1 MYIIRNPNCMKPK
14 IIIAD
19 DHILFNDGV
28 KYLLSTDYDIIAQ
41 VTDGVNVIETL
52 QRLMP
57 QVILLD
63 INLPNKNGFKIAEEI
78 KRSFASVKIVF
89 LSMYSEISFIEKA
102 KLIEVHGYMLKHST
116 KDELI
121 ECINSV
127 LADKVY
133 YDPKLEVSA
142 INLHQ
147 KDNFVKQFAVSPR
160 ELDVINLICKGLNSQ
175 EIAQKLSVSIET
187 VKTHRKNIYFKL
199 GVTSVFELIEFVD
212 KNSLS

>member
-1 MYIIRNPNCMKPK
+1 MKPR

-19 DHILFNDGV
+19 DHVLVNDGV
-28 KYLLSTDYDIIAQ
+28 KYLLSAEYDIVAQ
-41 VTDGVNVIETL
+41 VTDGANVIETL
-52 QRLMP
+52 QRMMP
-57 QVILLD
+57 NIILLD

-78 KRSFASVKIVF
+78 KRSFSTVKIIF

-116 KDELI
+116 KEELI
-121 ECINSV
+121 ECINTV
-127 LADKVY
+127 LDDKVY
-133 YDPKLEVSA
+133 YDPKLEEPA

-147 KDNFVKQFAVSPR
+147 KDIFVKQFAVSPR

-199 GVTSVFELIEFVD
+199 GVTSVFELVEFVD

>member
-1 MYIIRNPNCMKPK
+1 MKPK

-19 DHILFNDGV
+19 DHILVNDGV
-28 KYLLSTDYDIIAQ
+28 KYLLSADYDIIAQ
-41 VTDGVNVIETL
+41 VTDGANVMEAL
-52 QRLMP
+52 QRSTP
-57 QVILLD
+57 NVILLD

-78 KRSFASVKIVF
+78 KRSFSTVKIVF
-89 LSMYSEISFIEKA
+89 LSMYSEASFIEKA
-102 KLIEVHGYMLKHST
+102 KLTEVHGYMLKHST
-116 KDELI
+116 KEELI
-121 ECINSV
+121 VCINAV
-127 LADKVY
+127 LDNKIY
-133 YDPKLEVSA
+133 YDPKLEEPV

-147 KDNFVKQFAVSPR
+147 KDIFVKQFAVSPR

-199 GVTSVFELIEFVD
+199 GVTSVFELVEFVD

>member
-1 MYIIRNPNCMKPK
+1 MKPK

-19 DHILFNDGV
+19 DHVLVNDGV
-28 KYLLSTDYDIIAQ
+28 KYLLSADYDIIAQ
-41 VTDGVNVIETL
+41 VTDGANVVEAL
-52 QRLMP
+52 QRSTP
-57 QVILLD
+57 NVILLD

-78 KRSFASVKIVF
+78 KRSFSTVKIIF
-89 LSMYSEISFIEKA
+89 LSMYSEISFVEKA
-102 KLIEVHGYMLKHST
+102 KFIEVHGYMLKHST
-116 KDELI
+116 KEELI
-121 ECINSV
+121 VCINAV
-127 LADKVY
+127 LADKIY
-133 YDPKLEVSA
+133 YDPKLEEPV

-147 KDNFVKQFAVSPR
+147 KDVFVKQFAVSPR

-199 GVTSVFELIEFVD
+199 GITSVFELVEFVD

>member
-1 MYIIRNPNCMKPK
+1 MKPT

-19 DHILFNDGV
+19 DHVLVNDGV
-28 KYLLSTDYDIIAQ
+28 KYLLSVDYDIVAQ
-41 VTDGVNVIETL
+41 VTDGANVMEAL
-52 QRLMP
+52 QRSTP
-57 QVILLD
+57 NVILLD

-78 KRSFASVKIVF
+78 KRSFGSVKIIF
-89 LSMYSEISFIEKA
+89 LSMYSEASFIDKA

-116 KDELI
+116 KEELI
-121 ECINSV
+121 ECLNAV
-127 LADKVY
+127 LADKIY
-133 YDPKLEVSA
+133 YDPKLEVPA

-147 KDNFVKQFAVSPR
+147 KDIFVKQFAVSPR

-199 GVTSVFELIEFVD
+199 GVTSVFELVEFVD

>member
-1 MYIIRNPNCMKPK
+1 MKPK

-19 DHILFNDGV
+19 DHTLVNDGV
-28 KYLLSTDYDIIAQ
+28 KNLLSANYDIIAQ
-41 VTDGVNVIETL
+41 ITDGANVIEVI
-52 QRLMP
+52 QRLVP
-57 QVILLD
+57 DVILLD

-78 KRSFASVKIVF
+78 KRSFSSIKIVF
-89 LSMYSEISFIEKA
+89 LTMYSEASFIEKA
-102 KLIEVHGYMLKHST
+102 KLIEINGYMLKHST

-121 ECINSV
+121 VCLNAV
-127 LADKVY
+127 LADKIY
-133 YDPKLEVSA
+133 YDPKLDEPT

-147 KDNFVKQFAVSPR
+147 KDIFVKQFAVSPR
-160 ELDVINLICKGLNSQ
+160 ELDVINLIRKGLNSQ

-199 GVTSVFELIEFVD
+199 GVNSVFELVEFVD

>member
-1 MYIIRNPNCMKPK
+1 MKPK

-19 DHILFNDGV
+19 DHVLLNDGV
-28 KYLLSTDYDIIAQ
+28 KYSLSADYDIIAQ
-41 VTDGVNVIETL
+41 VTDGANVMEAL
-52 QRLMP
+52 QRARP
-57 QVILLD
+57 NVILLD

-78 KRSFASVKIVF
+78 KRSFATVKIVF
-89 LSMYSEISFIEKA
+89 LSMYSEAIFIEKA

-116 KDELI
+116 KEELI
-121 ECINSV
+121 ECLNTV

-133 YDPKLEVSA
+133 YDPKLEVPTFS
-142 INLHQ
+142 LHQ
-147 KDNFVKQFAVSPR
+147 KDIFVKQFAVSPR

-175 EIAQKLSVSIET
+175 EIAQRLSVSIET

-199 GVTSVFELIEFVD
+199 GVTSVFELIEFVE